1 MWSTGKVATDCHVK
15 VGKALYSVPWR
26 LMGQHVHARTCGD
39 IVQIVHG
46 GDVVATHVTHHGG
59 RATDF
64 EHYPPEKI
72 AFTMRN
78 PTWCRRSA
86 AEVGPACTQVIAEF
100 MEVNAIHRLRS
111 AQGVLAFRKTVGD
124 PRLEA
129 ACARAIAVGDPSY
142 RTIKG
147 ILAAGTELDGIT
159 EPAAPQAPAH
169 LRGPASI
176 RHQHRPDRMN
186 PVTVSVCHPTLFDPS
201 QGDRMNILDPALR
214 NALRTL
220 KLTGMLDTLDA
231 RLAQT
236 RDGTLGHLDFLQVLC
251 EDEIARRESA
261 ALTRRIRRARFE
273 EQSTFESFDFT
284 ANTKLP
290 AAMLRDLAALRWLDA
305 GESVIL
311 YGPVG
316 VGKTHMAQALGH
328 AVARRGGDVRF
339 AKTSRVL
346 SDLAGGHADRTW
358 GQRIREYTK
367 PLVLILDD
375 FAMREHTAMHA
386 DDLYELISDR
396 AVNGRAPDPHIEP
409 LTQRLVQ
416 PVPQPRRRRITT
428 RPVDQ
433 HQPPNPD
440 GRPQLPTPKT
450 TRRYRASR
458 QHQASPVDLHPRPTG
473 GGIT

>member
-1 MWSTGKVATDCHVK
+1 
-15 VGKALYSVPWR
+15 
-26 LMGQHVHARTCGD
+26 
-39 IVQIVHG
+39 
-46 GDVVATHVTHHGG
+46 
-59 RATDF
+59 
-64 EHYPPEKI
+64 
-72 AFTMRN
+72 
-78 PTWCRRSA
+78 
-86 AEVGPACTQVIAEF
+86 
-100 MEVNAIHRLRS
+100 
-111 AQGVLAFRKTVGD
+111 
-124 PRLEA
+124 
-129 ACARAIAVGDPSY
+129 
-142 RTIKG
+142 
-147 ILAAGTELDGIT
+147 
-159 EPAAPQAPAH
+159 
-169 LRGPASI
+169 
-176 RHQHRPDRMN
+176 
-186 PVTVSVCHPTLFDPS
+186 
-201 QGDRMNILDPALR
+201 
-214 NALRTL
+214 
-220 KLTGMLDTLDA
+220 MLDTLDA

-305 GESVIL
+305 AESVIL

-396 AVNGRAPDPHIEP
+396 AVNGRPLILTSNRSPKDDADAGTKFVVTLNLEDALRLGVVHGPDA
-409 LTQRLVQ
+409 RLAGASVRQ
-416 PVPQPRRRRITT
+416 TAKTIQDLDDDRGALGFMNWYSVTSFRET
-428 RPVDQ
+428 RMADMPSGL
-433 HQPPNPD
+433 N
-440 GRPQLPTPKT
+440 RP
-450 TRRYRASR
+450 S
-458 QHQASPVDLHPRPTG
+458 
-473 GGIT
+473 